1 MNTKG
6 HPLRVAFCIY
16 FKPVSLK
23 KRTLSALPAPLPFFP
38 SQDVRAI
45 LPAPLPS
52 CLPHPVV
59 SVPGPSFPRSVHRA
73 QKKSPA
79 LPGDHQ
85 TRYGQGRHAPRPMTG
100 TAFFEGKGELEG
112 RGELFPRK
120 KVPLSP
126 SIRHHSTPGPRG
138 PARKRSFPLPS
149 RRRKPRRSPHVRLRP
164 DGAGPGHP

>member
-6 HPLRVAFCIY
+6 HPLGWPFAYISS
-16 FKPVSLK
+16 P
-23 KRTLSALPAPLPFFP
+23 SASKSGRYPNCPLPCLSFHPKTSAP
-38 SQDVRAI
+38 SSPPRSRPACPI
-45 LPAPLPS
+45 LWYLSPA
-52 CLPHPVV
+52 HP
-59 SVPGPSFPRSVHRA
+59 FPRSVHRA
-73 QKKSPA
+73 PKKSPA

-100 TAFFEGKGELEG
+100 TAFFEGKGGVWGE
-112 RGELFPRK
+112 RGTFSKK

-126 SIRHHSTPGPRG
+126 STWHHSTPGPRG

-149 RRRKPRRSPHVRLRP
+149 RRRRPRRSPHVRLRP